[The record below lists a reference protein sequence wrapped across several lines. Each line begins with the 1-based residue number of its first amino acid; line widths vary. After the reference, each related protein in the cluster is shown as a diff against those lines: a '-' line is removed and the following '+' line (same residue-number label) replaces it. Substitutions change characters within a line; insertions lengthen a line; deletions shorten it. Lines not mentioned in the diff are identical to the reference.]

1 MNYRLYYICKKK
13 RINAIMNLKIAR
25 ETMNDVLVIND
36 IIGYN
41 HNPSDQ
47 FEQQLK
53 HDADIKAQERKFSEC
68 LEYIVQLVN
77 MSVIMS
83 EP

>member
-1 MNYRLYYICKKK
+1 
-13 RINAIMNLKIAR
+13 MNLKIAR
-25 ETMNDVLVIND
+25 EKKTFQTSKATMNDVLVIND